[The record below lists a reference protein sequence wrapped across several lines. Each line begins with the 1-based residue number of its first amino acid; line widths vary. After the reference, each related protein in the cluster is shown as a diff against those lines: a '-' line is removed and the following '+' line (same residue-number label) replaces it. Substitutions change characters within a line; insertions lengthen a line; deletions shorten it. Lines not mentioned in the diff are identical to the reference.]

1 MLWEAM
7 LVSVH
12 PGRRTASLAAL
23 LLTFTLAGCSTLGL
37 GSTPKPD
44 AIFDLAVPT
53 LFDGASRRSSAQLL
67 VPMPNA
73 SDALSS
79 ARIAVRDDGGSL
91 SYLPGVSWS
100 DELPPLIQ
108 TVLVRAFENS
118 GRVKAVGKPGESLA
132 IDDQVIVDIRAFEL
146 DVTGSPAARVTLGV
160 KLLDE
165 RTGKVRASRVF
176 EVSRPSTSDQPKAAI
191 AAIGEAASAAVAE
204 VVVWTA
210 GAL

>member
-1 MLWEAM
+1 M
-7 LVSVH
+7 VSVRS
-12 PGRRTASLAAL
+12 GRRTASLATVL
-23 LLTFTLAGCSTLGL
+23 LVFSLAGCSTLGL

-44 AIFDLAVPT
+44 DIFDLAAPT
-53 LFDGASRRSSAQLL
+53 AFDGSTRRSSAQIL
-67 VPMPNA
+67 VPLPNA

-79 ARIAVRDDGGSL
+79 ARIAVRADGGSI

-108 TVLVRAFENS
+108 TIMVRAFENS

-146 DVTGSPAARVTLGV
+146 DVTGSPAAHVTLGV

-165 RTGKVRASRVF
+165 RNGKVRASKVF
-176 EVSRPSTSDQPKAAI
+176 DVSRPAASDRPKDAI
-191 AAIGEAASAAVAE
+191 TAIDQAASAAVAE